1 MGRKKIY
8 KTEEEKKLAN
18 ARNQRRFYQKNK
30 EKLRETR
37 MEKYYEDKKMETKL
51 SKV

>member
-18 ARNQRRFYQKNK
+18 ARNQRRFYEKNK
-30 EKLRETR
+30 EKLREAR
-37 MEKYYEDKKMETKL
+37 MERYYEQKEKNNEKL
-51 SKV
+51 

>member
-18 ARNQRRFYQKNK
+18 ARNQRRFYEKNK
-30 EKLRETR
+30 ERLRETR
-37 MEKYYEDKKMETKL
+37 MEKYYAEKQIQQEKEV
-51 SKV
+51 S